1 MSLTFLKLMST
12 ARLLT
17 SPLWFPFWLVWNV
30 LSVVGRTIWI
40 VVTVSLKLAVVLLAI
55 FGLLVWVWW

>member
-1 MSLTFLKLMST
+1 MST

-17 SPLWFPFWLVWNV
+17 LPLWFPLWLVWNIFAF
-30 LSVVGRTIWI
+30 LGRTIWL
-40 VVTVSLKLAVVLLAI
+40 VLTVSLKLTIILLAI

>member
-1 MSLTFLKLMST
+1 MVTMST

-17 SPLWFPFWLVWNV
+17 LPLWFPLWLVWNIFAF
-30 LSVVGRTIWI
+30 LGRTIWL
-40 VVTVSLKLAVVLLAI
+40 VLTVSLKLTIILLAI